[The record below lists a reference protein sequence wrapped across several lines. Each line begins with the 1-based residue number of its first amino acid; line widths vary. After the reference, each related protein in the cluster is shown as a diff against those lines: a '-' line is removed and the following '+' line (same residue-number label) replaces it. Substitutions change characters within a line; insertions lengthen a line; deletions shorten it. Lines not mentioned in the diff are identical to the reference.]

1 MTLSPFLI
9 QLLIKQIGPIYVY
22 DMQKNIKAK
31 EQRHDCLEQY
41 IQTEIFVQAQP
52 RADGQHEEHR
62 PLQMSAEPGLQHV
75 TMQNINPGILLLS
88 LGQ

>member
-41 IQTEIFVQAQP
+41 I
-52 RADGQHEEHR
+52 
-62 PLQMSAEPGLQHV
+62 
-75 TMQNINPGILLLS
+75 
-88 LGQ
+88 